1 MIVLIAKYYL
11 NDAADLPGI
20 VTDLTAMAGEVAA
33 NEPGCALYHA
43 SRSTER
49 DDLVLLYEHYVDDAA
64 LAGHRETPHFKA
76 IIEGRIVPKLAK
88 RERELYELLVP

>member
-1 MIVLIAKYYL
+1 MIVLTAKYFL
-11 NDAADLPGI
+11 SDPADFDGIAADLE
-20 VTDLTAMAGEVAA
+20 VMAGEVAA

-49 DDLVLLYEHYVDDAA
+49 DDLVLLYEHYVDEAA
-64 LAGHRETPHFKA
+64 LAGHRETPHFKE

>member
-11 NDAADLPGI
+11 NDAADLDGI
-20 VTDLTAMAGEVAA
+20 TADLVTMGGEVAA

-49 DDLVLLYEHYVDDAA
+49 DDLIVLYEHYVDAAA
-64 LAGHRETPHFKA
+64 LAGHRETPHFKE